1 MPSPMAIDISPFLRT
16 VERLETG
23 LARYRS
29 DESDSHIR
37 DGLIQQF
44 EFTYDVAHKTLRRVL
59 EARAADPAEIDRMSF
74 PTLIR
79 TAFEQGLL
87 EKGWPKWQDF
97 RENRNITSHTY
108 DEDLAKKGA
117 NAIPAFLDEVRRFA
131 AKLARE
137 VSRP

>member
-1 MPSPMAIDISPFLRT
+1 MAVDISPFLKT
-16 VERLETG
+16 VERLAAG
-23 LARYRS
+23 LARYRT
-29 DESDSHIR
+29 DENDSHLR

-87 EKGWPKWQDF
+87 EEGWPKWQDF
-97 RENRNITSHTY
+97 REIRNITSHTY
-108 DEDLAKKGA
+108 NEDLARKVA
-117 NAIPAFLDEVRRFA
+117 NAIPRFLDEVRDLA
-131 AKLARE
+131 DKLSRE
-137 VSRP
+137 GSQT

>member
-1 MPSPMAIDISPFLRT
+1 MTVDISPFLKT
-16 VERLETG
+16 VERLGAG
-23 LARYRS
+23 LTRYRA
-29 DESDSHIR
+29 DENDAHIR

-87 EKGWPKWQDF
+87 EEGWPKWQDF
-97 RENRNITSHTY
+97 RESRNITSHTY
-108 DEDLAKKGA
+108 DEDLAIKVA
-117 NAIPAFLDEVRRFA
+117 NAIPGFLDEVRDLA
-131 AKLARE
+131 DKLSRE
-137 VSRP
+137 VSQA

>member
-1 MPSPMAIDISPFLRT
+1 MAVDISPFLKT
-16 VERLETG
+16 VERLAAG
-23 LARYRS
+23 LARYRT
-29 DESDSHIR
+29 DENDSHLR

-87 EKGWPKWQDF
+87 EEGWPKWQDF

-108 DEDLAKKGA
+108 DEDLARKVA
-117 NAIPAFLDEVRRFA
+117 NAIPRFLDEVRDLA
-131 AKLARE
+131 DKLSRE
-137 VSRP
+137 GSQM

>member
-1 MPSPMAIDISPFLRT
+1 MAVDISPFLKT
-16 VERLETG
+16 VERLAVG
-23 LARYRS
+23 LARYRT
-29 DESDSHIR
+29 DENDSHLR

-87 EKGWPKWQDF
+87 EEGWPKWQDF

-108 DEDLAKKGA
+108 DEDLARKVA
-117 NAIPAFLDEVRRFA
+117 NAIPRFLDEARDLA
-131 AKLARE
+131 DKLSRE
-137 VSRP
+137 GSQT

>member
-1 MPSPMAIDISPFLRT
+1 MAVDISPFLKT
-16 VERLETG
+16 VERLAVG
-23 LARYRS
+23 LARYRT
-29 DESDSHIR
+29 DENDSHLR

-87 EKGWPKWQDF
+87 EEGWPKWQDF

-108 DEDLAKKGA
+108 DEDLARKVA
-117 NAIPAFLDEVRRFA
+117 NAIPRFLDEVRDLA
-131 AKLARE
+131 DKLSRE
-137 VSRP
+137 GSQT

>member
-1 MPSPMAIDISPFLRT
+1 MAVDISPFLKT
-16 VERLETG
+16 VERLAAG
-23 LARYRS
+23 LARYRT
-29 DESDSHIR
+29 DENDSHLR

-74 PTLIR
+74 PTIIR

-87 EKGWPKWQDF
+87 EEGWPKWQDF

-108 DEDLAKKGA
+108 DEDLARKVA
-117 NAIPAFLDEVRRFA
+117 NAIPRFLDEVRDLA
-131 AKLARE
+131 DKLSRE
-137 VSRP
+137 VSQT

>member
-1 MPSPMAIDISPFLRT
+1 MAVDISPFLKT
-16 VERLETG
+16 VERLAAG
-23 LARYRS
+23 LARYRT
-29 DESDSHIR
+29 DENDSHLR

-87 EKGWPKWQDF
+87 EEGWPKWQDF

-108 DEDLAKKGA
+108 DEDLARKVA
-117 NAIPAFLDEVRRFA
+117 NAIPRFLDEVRNLA
-131 AKLARE
+131 DKLSRE
-137 VSRP
+137 GSQT

>member
-1 MPSPMAIDISPFLRT
+1 MPMAVDISPFLKT
-16 VERLETG
+16 VERLAAG
-23 LARYRS
+23 LARYRT
-29 DESDSHIR
+29 DENDSHLR

-87 EKGWPKWQDF
+87 EEGWPKWQDF

-108 DEDLAKKGA
+108 DEDLARKVA
-117 NAIPAFLDEVRRFA
+117 NAIPRFLDEVRDLA
-131 AKLARE
+131 DKLSRE
-137 VSRP
+137 GSQT

>member
-1 MPSPMAIDISPFLRT
+1 MAVDISPFLKT
-16 VERLETG
+16 VERLTAG
-23 LARYRS
+23 LARYRT
-29 DESDSHIR
+29 DENDSHLR

-87 EKGWPKWQDF
+87 EEGWPKWQDF

-108 DEDLAKKGA
+108 NEDLARKVA
-117 NAIPAFLDEVRRFA
+117 NAIPRFLDEVRDLA
-131 AKLARE
+131 DKLSRE
-137 VSRP
+137 GSQM

>member
-1 MPSPMAIDISPFLRT
+1 MAVDISPFLKT
-16 VERLETG
+16 VERLAAG
-23 LARYRS
+23 LARYRT
-29 DESDSHIR
+29 DENDSHLR

-87 EKGWPKWQDF
+87 EEGWPKWQDF

-108 DEDLAKKGA
+108 DEDLARKVA
-117 NAIPAFLDEVRRFA
+117 NAIPRFLDEVRDLA
-131 AKLARE
+131 DKLSCE
-137 VSRP
+137 GSQT

>member
-1 MPSPMAIDISPFLRT
+1 MAVDISPFLKT
-16 VERLETG
+16 VERLTAG
-23 LARYRS
+23 LARYRT
-29 DESDSHIR
+29 DENDSHLR

-79 TAFEQGLL
+79 TAYEQGLL
-87 EKGWPKWQDF
+87 EEGWPKWQDF

-108 DEDLAKKGA
+108 DEDLARKVA
-117 NAIPAFLDEVRRFA
+117 NAIPRFLDEVRDLA
-131 AKLARE
+131 DKLSRE
-137 VSRP
+137 GSQM

>member
-1 MPSPMAIDISPFLRT
+1 MAVDISPFLKT
-16 VERLETG
+16 VERLAAG
-23 LARYRS
+23 HARYRT
-29 DESDSHIR
+29 DENDSHLR

-74 PTLIR
+74 PTIIR

-87 EKGWPKWQDF
+87 EEGWPKWQDF

-108 DEDLAKKGA
+108 DEDLARKVA
-117 NAIPAFLDEVRRFA
+117 NAIPRFLDEVRDLA
-131 AKLARE
+131 DKLSRE
-137 VSRP
+137 VSQT

>member
-1 MPSPMAIDISPFLRT
+1 MAVDISPFLKT
-16 VERLETG
+16 VERLAAG
-23 LARYRS
+23 LARYRT
-29 DESDSHIR
+29 DENDSHLR

-87 EKGWPKWQDF
+87 EEGWPKWQDF

-108 DEDLAKKGA
+108 DEDLARKVA
-117 NAIPAFLDEVRRFA
+117 NAIPRFLDEVRDLA
-131 AKLARE
+131 DKLSRE
-137 VSRP
+137 GSQT

>member
-1 MPSPMAIDISPFLRT
+1 MAVDILPFLKT
-16 VERLETG
+16 VERLAAG
-23 LARYRS
+23 LARYRT
-29 DESDSHIR
+29 DENDSHLR

-87 EKGWPKWQDF
+87 EEGWPKWQDF
-97 RENRNITSHTY
+97 RANRNITSHTY
-108 DEDLAKKGA
+108 DEDLARKVA
-117 NAIPAFLDEVRRFA
+117 NAIPRFLDEVRDLA
-131 AKLARE
+131 DKLSRE
-137 VSRP
+137 GSQT